1 MLSVILPIEL
11 ERRLEELARTTG
23 RTKTFY
29 VKEALQAHIEDME
42 DRYLAFER
50 LEHPMPTLSM
60 LEVYDELKN
69 MDS

>member
-1 MLSVILPIEL
+1 MLSVKLPIEL
-11 ERRLEELARTTG
+11 ENRLEELARITG

-42 DRYLAFER
+42 DRYLAFQR
-50 LEHPMPTLSM
+50 LENPMPTLSM
-60 LEVYDELKN
+60 QEMRDELKN